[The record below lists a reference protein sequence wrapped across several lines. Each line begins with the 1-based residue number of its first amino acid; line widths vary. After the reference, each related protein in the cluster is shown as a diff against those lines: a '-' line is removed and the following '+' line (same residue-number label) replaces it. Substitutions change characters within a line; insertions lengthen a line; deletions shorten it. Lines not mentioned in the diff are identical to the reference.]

1 MDEFKFPKIPLM
13 EYKPLEKHV
22 AESVWQRCNC
32 QTCQEKRHRLQSL
45 AGGKPIN
52 FETFRLKDE
61 RY

>member
-1 MDEFKFPKIPLM
+1 MDEFKFSKVQGL

-32 QTCQEKRHRLQSL
+32 QTCQEKRHRLDL
-45 AGGKPIN
+45 IPGPKIDYA
-52 FETFRLKDE
+52 TFRNKDE